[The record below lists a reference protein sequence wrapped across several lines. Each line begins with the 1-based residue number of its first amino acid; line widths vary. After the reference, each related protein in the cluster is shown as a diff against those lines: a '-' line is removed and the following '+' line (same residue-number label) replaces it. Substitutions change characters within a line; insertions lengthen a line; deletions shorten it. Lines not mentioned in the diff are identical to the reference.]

1 MLCILRMLSFVVSQG
16 REGMHALAQKCMQ
29 LKHMSGTP
37 GLLNLI
43 LGILS
48 ENTEVRRSLLTCS
61 FWKLE
66 MFSIIN
72 SDRALLMSGG
82 NMVFFNYTSGCL
94 SRMFKNIWTMVSILW
109 ISSLKLQYT
118 TLMPFLE
125 KRQISMHF
133 SLDNIGL
140 SSSLW

>member
-1 MLCILRMLSFVVSQG
+1 MLCILRMLFFVVSQG
-16 REGMHALAQKCMQ
+16 REGMHSLAQKCMQ
-29 LKHMSGTP
+29 LKQMSGAP

-66 MFSIIN
+66 RSSIIN
-72 SDRALLMSGG
+72 SDRALIMSGG

-94 SRMFKNIWTMVSILW
+94 SRMLKNIWTMVCILW
-109 ISSLKLQYT
+109 IASLKLQHT

-125 KRQISMHF
+125 KKQISMHF
-133 SLDNIGL
+133 SLDNIDL
-140 SSSLW
+140 SSSFW